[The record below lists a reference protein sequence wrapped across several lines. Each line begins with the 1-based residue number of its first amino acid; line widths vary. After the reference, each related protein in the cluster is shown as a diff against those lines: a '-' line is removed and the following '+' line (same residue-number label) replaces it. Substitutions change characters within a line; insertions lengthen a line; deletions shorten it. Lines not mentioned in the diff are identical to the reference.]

1 MKIKSIAIS
10 LILSAFIFTGCAT
23 KSTTQDTGLKKITP
37 QQENSKIESLYE
49 KER

>member
-23 KSTTQDTGLKKITP
+23 KSTTQDTGLKKN
-37 QQENSKIESLYE
+37 NSSTRILK
-49 KER
+49 